1 MCRRWS
7 EGSLQT
13 AIISSSTLMVAVVL
27 MIVMIGLAAKSNQMA
42 RESAVLQARQTVT
55 QANAALGGLVTDA
68 LNTVALVKSIA
79 QDQGDIGAAS
89 LSEAMSLLKRQNRDI
104 TSIAVYSADGIL
116 LASATPGQQ
125 RNTRDIREYPW
136 FQQTLMTRPST
147 VTISTP
153 HLKDSFSGQY
163 VWVTTLSTQVVYK
176 KGGRQETGVLSMD
189 LRFSAISDLL
199 SKIKLGESGY
209 VYLLDANSELIYHDQ
224 LSLIRLGIRQENID
238 LIAENVFG
246 EFNDALNGRERFV
259 VVQTVDFTGW
269 RLVGVS
275 YMDEVMA
282 DSDRLRRSILSFLV
296 AGILM
301 ALSVAIIIGR
311 TIARPMNRLTQIVRS
326 VEGGDL
332 DVEIPQKGF
341 LEIANLASAFHLMLG
356 RIKLLMRQIVR
367 EQEQKRLY
375 ELDALQAQINPHF
388 LYNTLDSIVWMQERG
403 QNREAIQM
411 VTALAR
417 LFRISISKGRSI
429 ITVAEEIEH
438 VRNYLI
444 IQTIR
449 FKNRFTYEINAQ
461 PEAMSLH
468 TVKLVLQPI
477 VENSIVHGL
486 AHYTTGEGH
495 IQIDIAVEGNELV
508 MRVRDNGL
516 GMEREQA
523 ERLLTRSSG
532 GGGIGVTN
540 VHERIRLTYGQEYG
554 LEIQS
559 ELDEG
564 TLVTIRQPGIP
575 KGGAV

>member
-1 MCRRWS
+1 MWRRWR

-27 MIVMIGLAAKSNQMA
+27 MVVMLGLAAKSSQMV
-42 RESAVLQARQTVT
+42 RESAVMQARQTVT
-55 QANAALGGLVTDA
+55 QANAALGGLISDA
-68 LNTVALVKSIA
+68 LDTVALIKSIA
-79 QDQGDIGAAS
+79 QDEADIMDAS
-89 LSEAMSLLKRQNRDI
+89 LNEHLLLLKRQNEDI
-104 TSIAVYSADGIL
+104 SSLALFSEDGTVL
-116 LASATPGQQ
+116 FATTPAQ
-125 RNTRDIREYPW
+125 RQSPLDIRESAW
-136 FQQTLMTRPST
+136 FRRALATRPST
-147 VTISTP
+147 VSISP
-153 HLKDSFSGQY
+153 PRLQSAYSGHY
-163 VWVTTLSTQVVYK
+163 VWVATLSTQVAYNRL
-176 KGGRQETGVLSMD
+176 GREETGVLSMD
-189 LRFSAISDLL
+189 MHFSAISDLL
-199 SKIKLGESGY
+199 SQIKLSESGY
-209 VYLLDANSELIYHDQ
+209 VYLLGPESELIYHDQ
-224 LSLIRLGIRQENID
+224 LSLIKLGIRQENID
-238 LIAENVFG
+238 PVLKNVFG
-246 EFNDALNGRERFV
+246 EFEDTLNGRERYI
-259 VVQTVDFTGW
+259 VVQTVSFTRW

-282 DSDRLRRSILSFLV
+282 AGGRMLRTIVAFLA

-326 VEGGDL
+326 VEGGELNVD
-332 DVEIPQKGF
+332 IPQEGF

-356 RIKLLMRQIVR
+356 RVKLLMHQIVL

-444 IQTIR
+444 IQSVR
-449 FKNRFTYEINAQ
+449 FKNRFTYSIDAR
-461 PEAMSLH
+461 PEALALQ

-477 VENSIVHGL
+477 VENAIVHGL
-486 AHYTTGEGH
+486 AHFATCEGH
-495 IQIDIAVEGNELV
+495 VQIDVPVEGKVLV

-516 GMEREQA
+516 GMDRQLA
-523 ERLLTRSSG
+523 ESLLKQQSG
-532 GGGIGVTN
+532 SGGIGVTN
-540 VHERIRLTYGQEYG
+540 VHERIRLTYGPNYG
-554 LEIQS
+554 LEIES
-559 ELDEG
+559 EPDEG
-564 TLVTIRQPGIP
+564 TLVTIRQPWLP